1 MKRPKSSSS
10 AHHKKIPQEKF
21 TPLSHS
27 STNLQVVPPPGGFS
41 RSSSH
46 PLFNFLYGL
55 PNSPILILP
64 SYPGQFPSIHTRIL
78 YHLTHLRKLEKS
90 DNLCIRIYILRG
102 LCPSVGGG
110 TSLRMDSDLN
120 LPADGASA
128 QHYNVRVHSILGISV
143 SAFDPCWT
151 VPIGGL
157 EVL

>member
-78 YHLTHLRKLEKS
+78 YHLTHLRKLEKLS
-90 DNLCIRIYILRG
+90 PL
-102 LCPSVGGG
+102 
-110 TSLRMDSDLN
+110 
-120 LPADGASA
+120 
-128 QHYNVRVHSILGISV
+128 SIL
-143 SAFDPCWT
+143 
-151 VPIGGL
+151 PIQSPPIHAPPSHASPIQAPPL
-157 EVL
+157 RPAPTNIQSMSPVH